1 MQTLTL
7 SDIGLNDAKA
17 ARSARASAE
26 AREMTARHLLLA
38 ARASLGFLF
47 VVLGANGFGH
57 FLPQVAPNLA
67 GPPFAELAAIVNS
80 PFGSVV
86 QIVVGSLLLAN
97 RCLLLA
103 VWLGAP
109 LVADLIVAHVLLAH
123 TRVSLPMV
131 ALVFELYLIWAVMSG
146 SRRNDRTGVRAPMN
160 SQA

>member
-38 ARASLGFLF
+38 ARASLGFIF

-67 GPPFAELAAIVNS
+67 GPPFAELVAIVNS
-80 PFGSVV
+80 PFGSAL
-86 QIVVGSLLLAN
+86 QIVVGALLLAN
-97 RCLLLA
+97 RCLPLA
-103 VWLGAP
+103 IWASAP
-109 LVADLIVAHVLLAH
+109 LVANLIAAHVIFAH

-131 ALVFELYLIWAVMSG
+131 ALVFELYLMWTVMSG
-146 SRRNDRTGVRAPMN
+146 VRVPMN